1 MAINLVRNSKVFFTT
16 NIFSNGVIKPS
27 SGGSGATAG
36 AAFNAGNTIEIEV
49 LDGFTFSQST
59 ANEVVTLSE
68 AGTTPVRGQ
77 RAFNTSLAPVSFS
90 FSTYIKP
97 ILDSGVIKSNDSVL
111 WNALLSDTAIVAPT
125 PITGV
130 TAVTMASSGVVTVT
144 GTTLVGTLP
153 TLGDS
158 IALSGISAT
167 TPADKDKYINSVG
180 LVTAVTAGTSFT
192 VQLTNH
198 DATAVTASTLAPANT
213 VSYSKCAWNPSN
225 TSYSQVSSALSDRNQ
240 LQQFGMLF
248 LVDNV
253 MYAVDNASLGEVTI
267 DFGLDAIATAQ
278 WTGQATALRQFGLD
292 LTALTTSGAGAFG
305 GANAGPT
312 NTGSGAYLP
321 VASTGKYI
329 TNKISTITLKSV
341 KAIGTSITAAKEYLV
356 PITGGSF
363 TINNNI
369 NYITPAI
376 LGVVNTP
383 VTYYTGTRAISGSV
397 MAYLRTGTAVESG
410 KLLSDLLA
418 EATTTT
424 EPMFSLSMNIGG
436 VTTTNPRIIID
447 MPSISLGIPTIDV
460 QQVVSTT
467 INFTAQGY
475 TPNAT
480 VANTAFDLTK
490 ASDLAIR
497 YYGVA

>member
-16 NIFSNGVIKPS
+16 NIDTSGVINP
-27 SGGSGATAG
+27 SGGTGG
-36 AAFNAGNTIEIEV
+36 VAFSADNTYEIQV

-68 AGTTPVRGQ
+68 AGTTPSRGQ

-97 ILDSGVIKSNDSVL
+97 ALEGSPNKVTSGDSLL
-111 WNALLSDTAIVAPT
+111 WNALMSDTAIVAAT
-125 PITGV
+125 AITGETTV
-130 TAVTMASSGVVTVT
+130 SLNTA
-144 GTTLVGTLP
+144 
-153 TLGDS
+153 
-158 IALSGISAT
+158 
-167 TPADKDKYINSVG
+167 G
-180 LVTAVTAGTSFT
+180 LVTIAGAAMTPLPTVGDYIVLSGVASTTSDTGQDKYMNSAGKVVTSTTTSIT
-192 VQLTNH
+192 VQLINH
-198 DATAVTASTLAPANT
+198 AAVAATGVLTAAGIA
-213 VSYSKCAWNPSN
+213 YSKCAWNESN
-225 TSYSQVSSALSDRNQ
+225 LTYSQITSGLSDRNQ
-240 LQQFGMLF
+240 LQKFGMLF

-253 MYAVDNASLGEVTI
+253 MYAVDNASLGQVTI

-278 WTGQATALRQFGLD
+278 WTGQATALRQFGID
-292 LTALTTSGAGAFG
+292 LTALAGTFG
-305 GANAGPT
+305 NGSTA
-312 NTGSGAYLP
+312 NTGSGAYL
-321 VASTGKYI
+321 AAGTTGKYI
-329 TNKISTITLKSV
+329 TNKISTITLKAV
-341 KAIGTSITAAKEYLV
+341 KAIGTSVTAGKEYLV
-356 PITGGSF
+356 PITGGSI
-363 TINNNI
+363 TVNNNI

-383 VTYYTGTRAISGSV
+383 VTYYTGTRAISGTV
-397 MAYLRTGTAVESG
+397 TAYLRTGSAVESG

-436 VTTTNPRIIID
+436 VTSTNPRVIID

-475 TPNAT
+475 APNVT

-490 ASDLAIR
+490 ASDLAVR

>member
-16 NIFSNGVIKPS
+16 NIDTSGVIKAS
-27 SGGSGATAG
+27 SVTAFSS
-36 AAFNAGNTIEIEV
+36 ANTFEVQV

-68 AGTTPVRGQ
+68 AGTTPSRGQ

-97 ILDSGVIKSNDSVL
+97 ALESGVVTAGESLL
-111 WNALLSDTAIVAPT
+111 WNALMSDTAVTTPT
-125 PITGV
+125 AITGETTVSLDAAGLV
-130 TAVTMASSGVVTVT
+130 TIAGTAMTPLPTVGDYIVLSGVASTTVNT
-144 GTTLVGTLP
+144 FQ
-153 TLGDS
+153 
-158 IALSGISAT
+158 
-167 TPADKDKYINSVG
+167 DKYINS
-180 LVTAVTAGTSFT
+180 AGKVITSNTSTIT

-198 DATAVTASTLAPANT
+198 GALTATGVLTTAGI
-213 VSYSKCAWNPSN
+213 SYSKCAWNPSN
-225 TSYSQVSSALSDRNQ
+225 TTYSQVTSGLSDRNQ

-253 MYAVDNASLGEVTI
+253 MYAVDNASLGQVTI

-278 WTGQATALRQFGLD
+278 WTGQATALRQFGID
-292 LTALTTSGAGAFG
+292 LTASAGAFTGGAAGDVGAGA
-305 GANAGPT
+305 
-312 NTGSGAYLP
+312 YL
-321 VASTGKYI
+321 AAATAGKYI
-329 TNKISTITLKSV
+329 TNKISTITLKAV
-341 KAIGTSITAAKEYLV
+341 KAIGNSITAGKEYLV
-356 PITGGSF
+356 PITGGSL
-363 TINNNI
+363 TVNNNI

-383 VTYYTGTRAISGSV
+383 VTYYTGTRAISGTV
-397 MAYLRTGTAVESG
+397 TAYLRTGSAVESG

-436 VTTTNPRIIID
+436 VTATNPRVIVEL
-447 MPSISLGIPTIDV
+447 PSISLGIPTIDV

-490 ASDLAIR
+490 ASDIAVR

>member
-16 NIFSNGVIKPS
+16 NIDSSGVIKPS
-27 SGGSGATAG
+27 GGTGGAVFT
-36 AAFNAGNTIEIEV
+36 NSNTFEVQV
-49 LDGFTFSQST
+49 LDGFTFSQAT

-68 AGTTPVRGQ
+68 AGITPSRGQ

-97 ILDSGVIKSNDSVL
+97 ALEGTSPTKVTSGDSLL
-111 WNALLSDTAIVAPT
+111 WNALLSDTAITTPT
-125 PITGV
+125 LISGETGITLDTAGLVTITGTGMTPLPTV
-130 TAVTMASSGVVTVT
+130 GDYIVLSGVAS
-144 GTTLVGTLP
+144 TT
-153 TLGDS
+153 S
-158 IALSGISAT
+158 SA
-167 TPADKDKYINSVG
+167 DQDKYINSAGKVITS
-180 LVTAVTAGTSFT
+180 TATSIT
-192 VQLTNH
+192 VQLVNH
-198 DATAVTASTLAPANT
+198 AATAATGSFTSAGLG
-213 VSYSKCAWNPSN
+213 YSKCAWNES
-225 TSYSQVSSALSDRNQ
+225 TTTYSQVTSGLSDRNQ
-240 LQQFGMLF
+240 LQKFGMLF

-253 MYAVDNASLGEVTI
+253 MYAVDNASLGQVTI

-278 WTGQATALRQFGLD
+278 WTGQATALRQFGTD
-292 LTALTTSGAGAFG
+292 LTALAGTFGGSGAGV
-305 GANAGPT
+305 T
-312 NTGSGAYLP
+312 NTGSGAYQP
-321 VASTGKYI
+321 TSTAGKYI
-329 TNKISTITLKSV
+329 TNKISTITLKAV
-341 KAIGTSITAAKEYLV
+341 KAIGNSITAGKEYLI
-356 PITGGSF
+356 PITGGSL

-397 MAYLRTGTAVESG
+397 MAYLRTGSAVESG
-410 KLLSDLLA
+410 RLLADLLA

-436 VTTTNPRIIID
+436 TTSTNPRVIVD
-447 MPSISLGIPTIDV
+447 LASISLGIPAIDV

-475 TPNAT
+475 APNAT

-490 ASDLAIR
+490 ASDLAVR

>member
-16 NIFSNGVIKPS
+16 NIDTSGVIKPS
-27 SGGSGATAG
+27 GTTAG
-36 AAFNAGNTIEIEV
+36 VAFSSANTFEVQV

-68 AGTTPVRGQ
+68 AGTTPSRGQ

-97 ILDSGVIKSNDSVL
+97 ALESGVVTAGESLL
-111 WNALLSDTAIVAPT
+111 WNALMSDTAVTTPTAISGETTVSLDAAGLVTIAGTAMTPLPTVGDYIVL
-125 PITGV
+125 
-130 TAVTMASSGVVTVT
+130 SGVAS
-144 GTTLVGTLP
+144 TT
-153 TLGDS
+153 
-158 IALSGISAT
+158 SAIGQ
-167 TPADKDKYINSVG
+167 DKYINSAGKV
-180 LVTAVTAGTSFT
+180 VTSTTTSITVQSINHAATAATGVLTAGGI
-192 VQLTNH
+192 
-198 DATAVTASTLAPANT
+198 
-213 VSYSKCAWNPSN
+213 SYSKCAWNPSN
-225 TSYSQVSSALSDRNQ
+225 TTYSQVTSGLSDRNQ

-253 MYAVDNASLGEVTI
+253 MYAVDNASLGQVTI

-278 WTGQATALRQFGLD
+278 WTGQATALRQFGID
-292 LTALTTSGAGAFG
+292 LTASTGTFGGSGAGV
-305 GANAGPT
+305 T
-312 NTGSGAYLP
+312 NTGSGGYL
-321 VASTGKYI
+321 AAGTAGKYI
-329 TNKISTITLKSV
+329 TNKISTITLKAV
-341 KAIGTSITAAKEYLV
+341 KAIGTNITAGKEYLV
-356 PITGGSF
+356 PITGGSI
-363 TINNNI
+363 TVNNNI

-397 MAYLRTGTAVESG
+397 MAYLRTGSGVESG
-410 KLLSDLLA
+410 RLLADLLA

-436 VTTTNPRIIID
+436 TTSTNPRVIVD
-447 MPSISLGIPTIDV
+447 LASISLGIPTIDV

-490 ASDLAIR
+490 ASDLAVR

>member
-27 SGGSGATAG
+27 GGGSGVTAG
-36 AAFNAGNTIEIEV
+36 VPFSSSNTFEVQV

-68 AGTTPVRGQ
+68 AGTTPSRGQ

-97 ILDSGVIKSNDSVL
+97 ALESNVVTAGESLL
-111 WNALLSDTAIVAPT
+111 WNALLSDTAVTTPTAIGGTGVGGTGVPTVTLDTAGLVTITGATMTAPT
-125 PITGV
+125 VGDYV
-130 TAVTMASSGVVTVT
+130 VLSGVAS
-144 GTTLVGTLP
+144 TT
-153 TLGDS
+153 S
-158 IALSGISAT
+158 SEYQ
-167 TPADKDKYINSVG
+167 DKYINSAGKV
-180 LVTAVTAGTSFT
+180 VTGTTSSIT
-192 VQLTNH
+192 VQLINH
-198 DATAVTASTLAPANT
+198 AATAATGTATAAGLSF
-213 VSYSKCAWNPSN
+213 SKCAWNPSN
-225 TSYSQVSSALSDRNQ
+225 TTYSQVTSGLSDRNQ
-240 LQQFGMLF
+240 LQKFGMLF

-253 MYAVDNASLGEVTI
+253 MYAVDNASLGQVTI

-278 WTGQATALRQFGLD
+278 WTGQATALRQFGTS
-292 LTALTTSGAGAFG
+292 LTASAGAFG
-305 GANAGPT
+305 GGDAT
-312 NTGSGAYLP
+312 NTGTGAYL
-321 VASTGKYI
+321 AAGTAGKYI
-329 TNKISTITLKSV
+329 TNKISTITLKAV
-341 KAIGTSITAAKEYLV
+341 KAIGSNITAGKEYLV
-356 PITGGSF
+356 PITGGSL
-363 TINNNI
+363 TVNNNI

-397 MAYLRTGTAVESG
+397 MAYLRTGSAVESG
-410 KLLSDLLA
+410 RLLSDLLA

-436 VTTTNPRIIID
+436 TTSTNPRVIVD
-447 MPSISLGIPTIDV
+447 LASISLGIPTIDV

-480 VANTAFDLTK
+480 PANTAFDLTK
-490 ASDLAIR
+490 ASDLAVR

>member
-16 NIFSNGVIKPS
+16 NIDSSGVIKA
-27 SGGSGATAG
+27 SGGTGG
-36 AAFNAGNTIEIEV
+36 VAFSADNTYEIQV

-68 AGTTPVRGQ
+68 AGTTPSRGQ

-97 ILDSGVIKSNDSVL
+97 ALEGTPNKVTSGDSLL
-111 WNALLSDTAIVAPT
+111 WNALMSDTAIVAAT
-125 PITGV
+125 AITGD
-130 TAVTMASSGVVTVT
+130 TAV
-144 GTTLVGTLP
+144 
-153 TLGDS
+153 S
-158 IALSGISAT
+158 IDAT
-167 TPADKDKYINSVG
+167 G
-180 LVTAVTAGTSFT
+180 LVTIAGTVGGSPAMTPLPTVGDYIVLSGVASASVAGHDKYYNSAGKVITSTVASIT
-192 VQLTNH
+192 VQLINH
-198 DATAVTASTLAPANT
+198 AAT
-213 VSYSKCAWNPSN
+213 VSTATLTTAGIAYSKCAWNESN
-225 TSYSQVSSALSDRNQ
+225 LTYSQITSGLSDRNQ
-240 LQQFGMLF
+240 LQTFGMLF

-253 MYAVDNASLGEVTI
+253 MYAVDNASLGQVTI

-278 WTGQATALRQFGLD
+278 WTGQATALRQFGTG
-292 LTALTTSGAGAFG
+292 LTASAGTFGNG
-305 GANAGPT
+305 GAT
-312 NTGSGAYLP
+312 NTGSGAYL
-321 VASTGKYI
+321 VAGTTGKYI
-329 TNKISTITLKSV
+329 TNKISTITLKAV
-341 KAIGTSITAAKEYLV
+341 KAIGNSITTAKEYLV

-376 LGVVNTP
+376 LGAVNTP

-397 MAYLRTGTAVESG
+397 MAYLRTGSAVVESG
-410 KLLSDLLA
+410 ALLSDLLA

-436 VTTTNPRIIID
+436 VTSTNPRVIID

-480 VANTAFDLTK
+480 PANSVFDLTK
-490 ASDLAIR
+490 ASDLAVR

>member
-27 SGGSGATAG
+27 GGGSGATAG
-36 AAFNAGNTIEIEV
+36 VAFSSSNTFEVQV

-68 AGTTPVRGQ
+68 AGTTPSRGQ

-97 ILDSGVIKSNDSVL
+97 ALEGTSPTKVTSGDSLL
-111 WNALLSDTAIVAPT
+111 WNALLSDTAITTPT
-125 PITGV
+125 SLGGV
-130 TAVTMASSGVVTVT
+130 TAVTVSNAGLVTIS
-144 GTTLVGTLP
+144 GTTITGTLP
-153 TLGDS
+153 TTGTY
-158 IALSGISAT
+158 IALSGIASS
-167 TPADKDKYINSVG
+167 TPADNDKYINSVG
-180 LVTAVTAGTSFT
+180 LVTGTPLTTSIT
-192 VQLTNH
+192 VQLINWN
-198 DATAVTASTLAPANT
+198 AAVTVTATTLTVATT
-213 VSYSKCAWNPSN
+213 VSYSKCAWNESN
-225 TSYSQVSSALSDRNQ
+225 ADYSQVTSGLSDRNQ
-240 LQQFGMLF
+240 LQKFGMLF
-248 LVDNV
+248 LIDNV
-253 MYAVDNASLGEVTI
+253 MYAVDNASLGQVTI

-278 WTGQATALRQFGLD
+278 WTGQATALRQFGTS
-292 LTALTTSGAGAFG
+292 LTASAGAFG
-305 GANAGPT
+305 GGDAT
-312 NTGSGAYLP
+312 NTGTGAYLP
-321 VASTGKYI
+321 AGTAGKYI
-329 TNKISTITLKSV
+329 TNKISTITLKAV
-341 KAIGTSITAAKEYLV
+341 KAIGTNITAGKEYLV
-356 PITGGSF
+356 PITGGSL
-363 TINNNI
+363 TVNNNI

-397 MAYLRTGTAVESG
+397 MAYLRTGSAVESG
-410 KLLSDLLA
+410 RLLSDLLA

-436 VTTTNPRIIID
+436 VTATNPRVIVD
-447 MPSISLGIPTIDV
+447 LASISLGIPTIDV

-490 ASDLAIR
+490 ASDLAVR